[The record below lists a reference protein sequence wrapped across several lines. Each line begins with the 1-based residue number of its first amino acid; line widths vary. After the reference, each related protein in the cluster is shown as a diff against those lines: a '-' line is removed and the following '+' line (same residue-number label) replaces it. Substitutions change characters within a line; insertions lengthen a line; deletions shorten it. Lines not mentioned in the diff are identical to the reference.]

1 MEQIALGAKL
11 RTEFGKNASRK
22 LRRAGRIPAILYGHR
37 KEPLALSIDSHQLKK
52 AMTAGV
58 KESVLIDLN
67 VEADVQ
73 EQNRIVML
81 KELQVHPV
89 KRHYV
94 HADFYEIVMDEQISM
109 PISIHLVGKAKGVE
123 AGGILRQF
131 KREVEIRCLPT
142 QIPDRIEIDVT
153 DLEIGKTITLEE
165 VKVEEG
171 VEVMESLELPIVTVL
186 PPTVLKKEEELEEAE
201 EEAAEAGEEPTPEK
215 PKEGEE
221 G

>member
-1 MEQIALGAKL
+1 MLQAVDATDQRRLPGTGWAADDNPLCLG
-11 RTEFGKNASRK
+11 
-22 LRRAGRIPAILYGHR
+22 
-37 KEPLALSIDSHQLKK
+37 D
-52 AMTAGV
+52 
-58 KESVLIDLN
+58 
-67 VEADVQ
+67 
-73 EQNRIVML
+73 
-81 KELQVHPV
+81 
-89 KRHYV
+89 
-94 HADFYEIVMDEQISM
+94 
-109 PISIHLVGKAKGVE
+109 
-123 AGGILRQF
+123 
-131 KREVEIRCLPT
+131 
-142 QIPDRIEIDVT
+142 IEIDVT